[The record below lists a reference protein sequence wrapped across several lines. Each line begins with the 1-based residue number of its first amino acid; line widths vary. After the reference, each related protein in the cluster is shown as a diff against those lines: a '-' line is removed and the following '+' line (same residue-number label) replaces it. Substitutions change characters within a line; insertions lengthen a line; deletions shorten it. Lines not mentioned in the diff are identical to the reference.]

1 MDVNL
6 FKKYRDEARR
16 EKNTENVTFF
26 STVIGEIERVS
37 SKIPTSEE
45 CVKAIKKFVKNAEEM
60 LAECPDNARVRWEKE
75 FLEALLPKEVSEE
88 QLTEVVSKNM
98 SNIGA
103 AMKAVKEAFG
113 EAANM
118 QKAREIFNTLK
129 G

>member
-1 MDVNL
+1 
-6 FKKYRDEARR
+6 
-16 EKNTENVTFF
+16 
-26 STVIGEIERVS
+26 
-37 SKIPTSEE
+37 
-45 CVKAIKKFVKNAEEM
+45 M
-60 LAECPDNARVRWEKE
+60 LTDCPDNARVRWEKE

>member
-1 MDVNL
+1 MDINL

-37 SKIPTSEE
+37 GKVPTTED
-45 CVKAIKKFVKNAEEM
+45 CVKAVKKFIDSANEALSFAENET
-60 LAECPDNARVRWEKE
+60 VRWEKE
-75 FLEALLPKEVSEE
+75 FLEKLLPKEVSEE
-88 QLTEVVSKNM
+88 QLTEVISKNM

-113 EAANM
+113 IAANM

>member
-26 STVIGEIERVS
+26 STVIGEIERIS
-37 SKIPTSEE
+37 GKIPTTEE
-45 CVKAIKKFVKNAEEM
+45 CVKAVKKFVKNAEDM
-60 LAECPDNARVRWEKE
+60 LTDCPDNARVRWEKE